1 MQQLLGI
8 SDEEI
13 QKSKTQTSSLE
24 NVVKVEKENEM
35 VHKMNKYIN
44 QEEREMKKEK
54 IKELQVTVYH
64 CLKCKYKTNCY

>member
-1 MQQLLGI
+1 
-8 SDEEI
+8 
-13 QKSKTQTSSLE
+13 
-24 NVVKVEKENEM
+24 M